1 MNETKFVPTMTTR
14 YFDVN
19 MHLIWKLGLE
29 EANIQ
34 TPEGYSEKKTDTIR
48 IGKQIYIRRFFV
60 NNVPV
65 IATLYENEE
74 TKEIGYFF
82 EGTRAE
88 IEKVKIK

>member
-34 TPEGYSEKKTDTIR
+34 TPEGYSEQKKLT
-48 IGKQIYIRRFFV
+48 Q
-60 NNVPV
+60 
-65 IATLYENEE
+65 YE
-74 TKEIGYFF
+74 
-82 EGTRAE
+82 
-88 IEKVKIK
+88 